1 MFFSTTI
8 KPPTRKLEINQVPA
22 IMLSYA
28 TLIKKFQCREK
39 KKKKKVFQMKT
50 QHTQQF
56 FPTGKFSIAK
66 KKTPK
71 KPDKQKPQ

>member
-39 KKKKKVFQMKT
+39 KKKKKS
-50 QHTQQF
+50 
-56 FPTGKFSIAK
+56 FPNEDSTYSAVLSNR
-66 KKTPK
+66 
-71 KPDKQKPQ
+71 

>member
-1 MFFSTTI
+1 MFFSTAI

-39 KKKKKVFQMKT
+39 KKKKKKVFQNLLTLLLFFVWYKT
-50 QHTQQF
+50 EICSLKRCF
-56 FPTGKFSIAK
+56 GI
-66 KKTPK
+66 
-71 KPDKQKPQ
+71 